1 MTATAPQKATPA
13 PHDEVRATRIAL
25 DGYNSIPR
33 VTSLVLSPDGRRLVL
48 SVQTLSADS
57 TRFVTSLWE
66 VPTDGSARP
75 RRLTFSDKGEANPA
89 FLPDGSLVFSSGRV
103 DPTVKEDEA
112 DARLWV
118 LPAAGG
124 EARAFLS
131 LAGGARAIVA
141 AREADTIV
149 VRAQVFPGAKD
160 ITADAA
166 KGKKRKEAG
175 VSAILYDTFPIRYWD
190 HDLGPRWSRLFR
202 IRNVASAS
210 PSVPEDLTGDAINT
224 MEEAGISISPDGAS
238 VVTTWRADLGKG
250 RRSSDLVVYSGAGQK
265 TIAGGAYELSEPQ
278 ISPDGKRIVA
288 IARDRGTPERAQ
300 RSFLWLGDVESGRGE
315 IVAKDF
321 AQWPAEPQWSADGAA
336 VFFVADQQLHRP
348 IFELEVSSGKVRQL
362 TGEGAFSSVSPDP
375 SGQCLYA
382 LRSSWSSPLEAVRI
396 STEGSDGS
404 VGAVQSLPTPG
415 FPFELPGVVTTVE
428 STAEDGTRLHGWLV
442 MPRDASP
449 AKPAPL
455 VLWVHGGPFNSW
467 NAWSWRWCPHL
478 LAEHGYAVLL
488 PDPALSTGYGQD
500 FIQRAWGVWGD
511 VVMRDVFKVLDDV
524 LARPDIDSERVAEM
538 GGSFGGY
545 MSNWIAGHADRFRAI
560 VTHASL
566 WALDNFQA
574 TTDMPDFW
582 EHQFGSR
589 YENPG
594 RYNAASPN
602 QAIDNVRT
610 PMLVIHGNLDY
621 RVPISEALQLWTDLR
636 RHGVPS
642 QYLYFPDENH
652 WILKPGNAMA
662 WYEAV
667 LAFLDHHMLDKEW
680 KRPELL

>member
-1 MTATAPQKATPA
+1 MTRLSLT
-13 PHDEVRATRIAL
+13 
-25 DGYNSIPR
+25 GYNSIPR
-33 VTSLVLSPDGRRLVL
+33 VTSLVLSPDGRRVVL

-66 VPTDGSARP
+66 VPTEGGAGP
-75 RRLTFSDKGEANPA
+75 RRLTFSDKGEANPV
-89 FLPDGSLVFSSGRV
+89 FLPDGSLVFSSGRL

-112 DARLWV
+112 EARLWL
-118 LPAAGG
+118 LPATGG

-131 LAGGARAIVA
+131 VPGGVRAIA
-141 AREADTIV
+141 AALETDTIV
-149 VRAQVFPGAKD
+149 VRAQVFPGSQD
-160 ITADAA
+160 ISADGA
-166 KGKKRKEAG
+166 KGKKRKESG

-202 IRNVASAS
+202 MRGLASDN
-210 PSVPEDLTGDAINT
+210 PSAPEDLTGDAVNN
-224 MEEAGISISPDGAS
+224 MEEAGVSVSPDGRA
-238 VVTTWRADLGKG
+238 VVTTWRADLGDG
-250 RRSSDLVVYSGAGQK
+250 QRSSDLVLFADRERRP
-265 TIAGGAYELSEPQ
+265 IPGGAYEFGEPQ
-278 ISPDGKRIVA
+278 ISPDGRRLVA

-300 RSFLWLGDVESGRGE
+300 RSFLWLGETSSSRGE
-315 IVAKDF
+315 IVASDF
-321 AQWPAEPQWSADGAA
+321 AQWPAEPRWSADGSA
-336 VFFVADQQLHRP
+336 VFFVADQELHRP
-348 IFELEVSSGKVRQL
+348 IFRFDVASGEVRQL
-362 TGEGAFSSVSPDP
+362 TREGAFSSVAPDP
-375 SGQCLYA
+375 SGQCLYG
-382 LRSSWSSPLEAVRI
+382 LRSSWSSPMEAVRI
-396 STEGSDGS
+396 GLDGR
-404 VGAVQSLPTPG
+404 VESLPTPG
-415 FPFELPGVVTTVE
+415 FPFELPGVVSEVE
-428 STAEDGTRLHGWLV
+428 STADDGTRLRGWLV
-442 MPRDASP
+442 MPKGTTA
-449 AKPAPL
+449 ANPAPL
-455 VLWVHGGPFNSW
+455 VLWVHGGPFSSW

-500 FIQRAWGVWGD
+500 FIQRAWGVWGA
-511 VVMRDVFKVLDDV
+511 VVMRDIFKVLDDV

-566 WALDNFQA
+566 WSLDNFQA

-589 YENPG
+589 YGNRD
-594 RYNAASPN
+594 RYQAASPD
-602 QAIDNVRT
+602 QGIGHVRT

-662 WYEAV
+662 WYAAV
-667 LAFLDHHMLDKEW
+667 FAFLDHHMLDREW
-680 KRPELL
+680 ARPELL

>member
-1 MTATAPQKATPA
+1 MTKLS
-13 PHDEVRATRIAL
+13 I

-33 VTSLVLSPDGRRLVL
+33 VSALVLSPDGRRLVL

-66 VPTDGSARP
+66 VPTDGSAGP
-75 RRLTFSDKGEANPA
+75 RRLTYSDKGEANPT
-89 FLPDGSLVFSSGRV
+89 FLPDGSLVFSSGRT

-112 DARLWV
+112 EARLWV
-118 LPAAGG
+118 LPASGG

-131 LAGGARAIVA
+131 VPGGVRAISA
-141 AREADTIV
+141 ARESDTIV
-149 VRAQVFPGAKD
+149 VRAQLFPG
-160 ITADAA
+160 TADIAADGA
-166 KGKKRKEAG
+166 KGKKRKESG

-202 IRNVASAS
+202 ITGASNGAH
-210 PSVPEDLTGDAINT
+210 PPEDLTGDAVNT
-224 MEEAGISISPDGAS
+224 MEEADISISPDGKT
-238 VVTTWRADLGKG
+238 VITTWRDDVGKG
-250 RRSSDLVVYSGAGQK
+250 LRSGDLVLFADGERK
-265 TIAGGAYELSEPQ
+265 TIKGGDYELGEPR
-278 ISPDGKRIVA
+278 ISTDGRNVVA

-300 RSFLWLGDVESGRGE
+300 QSFLWLGEVEAGRGE
-315 IVAKDF
+315 IVARDF
-321 AQWPAEPQWSADGAA
+321 GQWPAEPQWSPDGSS
-336 VFFVADQQLHRP
+336 VFFVADQELQRP
-348 IFELEVSSGKVRQL
+348 IFRLDVATGKVSQL
-362 TGEGAFSSVSPDP
+362 TREGAYSSVSPDP

-382 LRSSWSSPLEAVRI
+382 LRSSWSSPMEVVQVGL
-396 STEGSDGS
+396 DGT
-404 VGAVQSLPTPG
+404 VKPLPTPG
-415 FPFELPGVVTTVE
+415 FPFELPGIVTQVE
-428 STAEDGTRLHGWLV
+428 STADDGTRLLGWLV
-442 MPRDASP
+442 MPKDASP

-488 PDPALSTGYGQD
+488 PDPALSTGYGQE

-524 LARPDIDSERVAEM
+524 LARPDIDSDRVAEM

-566 WALDNFQA
+566 WSLDHFQA

-582 EHQFGSR
+582 EHQFGSLYESRTR
-589 YENPG
+589 YD
-594 RYNAASPN
+594 AASPD
-602 QAIDNVRT
+602 QGIANVRT

-621 RVPISEALQLWTDLR
+621 RVPISEALKLWTDLR

-662 WYEAV
+662 WYQAV
-667 LAFLDHHMLDKEW
+667 FAFLDHHMLEQEW
-680 KRPELL
+680 TRPELL